1 MCVYKGGGGF
11 QQVLKGGLSKE
22 VFNRALGLNFVT
34 RPPVTFGSNK
44 Y

>member
-1 MCVYKGGGGF
+1 MCVYKGGG
-11 QQVLKGGLSKE
+11 GGLSKE

>member
-1 MCVYKGGGGF
+1 MCVYKGG
-11 QQVLKGGLSKE
+11 GGLSKE